1 MTSPGIDS
9 DTSGQIA
16 GAIRFYNPH
25 FKYVN
30 LTRRGYMLI
39 DVNPNRVVGEWWFVD
54 TVTAPSTNEAFAT
67 AFQVETGTNRL
78 SPASQTPAR
87 PGAAPLAP

>member
-1 MTSPGIDS
+1 MSARVLVVDDERAVRS
-9 DTSGQIA
+9 A
-16 GAIRFYNPH
+16 LE
-25 FKYVN
+25 VN

-39 DVNPNRVVGEWWFVD
+39 DVNPTRVVGEWWFVD